1 MKMRE
6 FLYFIYILNFW
17 IYICEYIFIYKNVWF
32 YLIYKWS
39 YQFLNADKGLG
50 SFFDWWKCSVTCRD
64 SDCQSASARSMANT
78 VKDTNDSV
86 PPPPHFFYAR
96 AKSIGR
102 GRHSECPTFRWT
114 SDCRHGASSS
124 SESSWTPG
132 DMQPAWPLFRRICYR
147 VSCKALRWNPIMY
160 DMSPWHELP
169 RGQVVLEPIPL
180 IGRSVPQ
187 SCPIITILLGSGPH
201 SWKTWIWCSPKL
213 FK

>member
-160 DMSPWHELP
+160 VWHVP
-169 RGQVVLEPIPL
+169 VTRTTSGTSRARTDSSH
-180 IGRSVPQ
+180 RSVGPTVVSDHYYLVGLWSTLMENMNMMQ
-187 SCPIITILLGSGPH
+187 S
-201 SWKTWIWCSPKL
+201 
-213 FK
+213 